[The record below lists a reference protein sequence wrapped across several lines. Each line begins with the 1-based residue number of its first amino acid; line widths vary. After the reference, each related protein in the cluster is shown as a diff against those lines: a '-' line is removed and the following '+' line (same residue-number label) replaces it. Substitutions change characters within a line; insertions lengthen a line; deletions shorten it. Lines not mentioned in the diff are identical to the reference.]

1 MSASMNNL
9 LLAPISDAEIF
20 DATMKM
26 DDIKA
31 PGPDGFPGVFYHHFL
46 EPIRRDVHDLV
57 RLLDSDEINLGNLN
71 ATHIM
76 LIPKVPHPEDVSQFR
91 PISLCNFSYKIL
103 AKVLA
108 NR

>member
-1 MSASMNNL
+1 MNNV
-9 LLAPISDAEIF
+9 LLAPISNAEIH
-20 DATMKM
+20 DATVQIGG
-26 DDIKA
+26 IKA
-31 PGPDGFPGVFYHHFL
+31 PGPDGFPGVFYHHFW

-57 RLLDSDEINLGNLN
+57 RLLDSNEINPGNLN

-76 LIPKVPHPEDVSQFR
+76 LIPKVPHPKDVSQFL

-108 NR
+108 N